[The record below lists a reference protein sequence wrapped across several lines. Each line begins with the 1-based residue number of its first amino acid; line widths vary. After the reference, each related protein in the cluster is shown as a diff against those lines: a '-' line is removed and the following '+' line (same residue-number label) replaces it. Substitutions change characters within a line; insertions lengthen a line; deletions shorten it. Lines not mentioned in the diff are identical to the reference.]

1 MSNAASIPLEFYR
14 TRFEVENNL
23 TRSVLRPIPP
33 DKLDYRPH
41 ERSPSTGQIAWTI
54 LRGLF
59 IRIDMA
65 LQGSSDVVLEF
76 HPSFEEILD
85 RFEDASRRHAA
96 SLCIWGR
103 RTSLSPRQRKLR
115 PRQHL
120 PARQTRRSTAIQGS
134 VTPSPK
140 TSQRLRSAK
149 SICYSGERRRR
160 ATGARLSVLS
170 YFACDFPH
178 GDLRTACPAMP
189 WTSRH
194 LSTSSSPAT
203 LLPRHPASSRLRRR
217 SEPRRCRSTGAPEG
231 CHSPPDGAQPEPP

>member
-1 MSNAASIPLEFYR
+1 MPNSTAPGLLEFYK
-14 TRFEVENNL
+14 TRFEIENNL
-23 TRSVLRPIPP
+23 TRSVLKAIPP

-120 PARQTRRSTAIQGS
+120 PAKQT
-134 VTPSPK
+134 
-140 TSQRLRSAK
+140 
-149 SICYSGERRRR
+149 
-160 ATGARLSVLS
+160 
-170 YFACDFPH
+170 
-178 GDLRTACPAMP
+178 
-189 WTSRH
+189 
-194 LSTSSSPAT
+194 
-203 LLPRHPASSRLRRR
+203 
-217 SEPRRCRSTGAPEG
+217 
-231 CHSPPDGAQPEPP
+231 